1 MKEQEK
7 QIAGLM
13 KDLRKIHSMP
23 IPMLK
28 GLDSWAPELAEELI
42 KLGWVKLSED
52 SVVLTET
59 ERITMSVKQWDKGY
73 AQASKNIAEKIYKE
87 YLCDILS
94 PEAKEE
100 FAKQFSVHIRK

>member
-1 MKEQEK
+1 MKDKEK
-7 QIAGLM
+7 QLEMI

-42 KLGWVKLSED
+42 KLGWVKLAED
-52 SVVLTET
+52 NLVLTET

-73 AQASKNIAEKIYKE
+73 AQGSKITAEKIYRD

-94 PEAKEE
+94 PEAKQE
-100 FAKQFSVHIRK
+100 FAKQFSLNIKK